1 MNQPRLGLLQKV
13 PLREIWD
20 SEAESF
26 TPWLGREE
34 NLRLLGDT
42 IGIELELEAQEKD
55 VGPFRADLLC
65 KNTLDDTW
73 VLIENQLER
82 TDHNHLGQLLT
93 YAAGL
98 EAATI
103 VWIAE
108 RFTEEHR
115 ATMDWLNELTHERFT
130 FLGLEIELWKIG
142 SSEVA
147 PKFNIV
153 SKPNDWT
160 KTVQA
165 SAKRSGELSEHRE
178 LQLRFWT
185 AFRSFMEQKSSIKC
199 QKAWPQH
206 WMNHSIGR
214 SGIHL
219 ASIVSSWDS
228 EKGIKSPE
236 IRVELIL
243 DGDKSK
249 EHFDRLEREKA
260 QIESEIGEPLIWHNP
275 SDKRMSRIYLKQ
287 SADFTVESLWPEQ
300 HGWLKENLEKFKRV
314 FGPRVAKF

>member
-1 MNQPRLGLLQKV
+1 MNWGQV
-13 PLREIWD
+13 
-20 SEAESF
+20 S
-26 TPWLGREE
+26 REE
-34 NLRLLGDT
+34 NLRSLGDT
-42 IGIELELEAQEKD
+42 IGIELELESQEKD

-115 ATMDWLNELTHERFT
+115 ATMDWLNEITHERFT

-160 KTVQA
+160 KTVQT

-219 ASIVSSWDS
+219 ASVVSSWDS
-228 EKGIKSPE
+228 DKGIKSPE

-243 DGDKSK
+243 DDDKSK
-249 EHFDRLEREKA
+249 EHFDMLDREKA

-275 SDKRMSRIYLKQ
+275 SDKRMSRIYLKR

-300 HGWLKENLEKFKRV
+300 HAWLKENLEKFKQVVGR
-314 FGPRVAKF
+314 RVAKF